1 MSPRKVGFPSRL
13 PKQALPACFLNSC
26 SFGGMCPGVTGTVES
41 GMEGILMLGMKGT
54 LMLDMKGTAMLDMK
68 GTLLLVSKGDA
79 VMDP

>member
-26 SFGGMCPGVTGTVES
+26 SFDGVCPGVTGTVGS

-54 LMLDMKGTAMLDMK
+54 LILDMKGTAMLDMK
-68 GTLLLVSKGDA
+68 GTLMLVSKGDA
-79 VMDP
+79 VMGP